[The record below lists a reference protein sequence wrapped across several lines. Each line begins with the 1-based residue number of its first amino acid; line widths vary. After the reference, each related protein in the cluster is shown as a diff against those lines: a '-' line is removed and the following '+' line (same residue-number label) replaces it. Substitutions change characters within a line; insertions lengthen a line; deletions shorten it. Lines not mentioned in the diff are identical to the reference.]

1 MKYQHKFYRS
11 EASKEITTIGGRE
24 YMSRLEIILDSL
36 QADRNIYVNNRYDI
50 YKSMRQGEQ
59 KRRLV

>member
-1 MKYQHKFYRS
+1 MKYQHKIYRS
-11 EASKEITTIGGRE
+11 EASKEITIIGGRE